1 MANED
6 KGSAVTAAVWGKLA
20 KTALLWLIPALLV
33 LPIYLL
39 VLAVSVLASD
49 GSLLEV
55 SGGVR
60 GGINAALGP
69 LLMLCGVAAGVLT
82 VMFAGEAEGY
92 VTGGFFAV
100 VAFGLGVVLMT
111 RELRRMARS

>member
-6 KGSAVTAAVWGKLA
+6 KGSAVTAAVWGKLT

-39 VLAVSVLASD
+39 VLGFSVLASD
-49 GSLLEV
+49 GSMLEA

-69 LLMLCGVAAGVLT
+69 LLMLCGVAAGVFT
-82 VMFAGEAEGY
+82 VMSAGEAEDY
-92 VTGGFFAV
+92 INGGFFAV
-100 VAFGLGVVLMT
+100 VAFGLGVALTT
-111 RELRRMARS
+111 RELRRMARG